1 MAEAAV
7 PVALVGFGSVGSSP
21 FFFPSAVRAPP
32 AINQHISKSEI
43 S

>member
-7 PVALVGFGSVGSSP
+7 PVALVAFGSVGGSP